1 MILEFWMVVVAVAI
15 CITILAFVLKDNVFY
30 SPMLHA
36 VALLGWLIGTFLMVK
51 AAIDQYHGDEQITLA
66 VGLFGI
72 SMVIVETVAI
82 ILPYLRQRKTDKDVY
97 NTRQKAFRDQIA
109 GMTQKKEKM
118 WWQ

>member
-1 MILEFWMVVVAVAI
+1 MNLEFWMVVVAVAM
-15 CITILAFVLKDNVFY
+15 CLTILAFILRDNVYY

-51 AAIDQYHGDEQITLA
+51 AAIDQYQDEQITLA

-82 ILPYLRQRKTDKDVY
+82 ILPYLKQRKTDKYMY

>member
-51 AAIDQYHGDEQITLA
+51 AAIDQYNDESITLA
-66 VGLFGI
+66 VGLFGV

-82 ILPYLRQRKTDKDVY
+82 IIPYLRQRKTDKYMY